1 MRPENGFR
9 HHLVHLRTYPH
20 HHVYIFMLFS
30 NDLCLSVPEDVTIVQ
45 YADDTQLMVTGRK
58 CDLQS
63 MTARMEDALA
73 RVYLWFCHNGM
84 KLNAAKTQMLVIGTP
99 AMLRTLPPVTLNF
112 CATTIT
118 ESETVK
124 NLGIILDRHLNF
136 VPHVDAVTR
145 KCTGMLTALIHAR
158 HVIPRSALR
167 QIVGALVMSVLRYGL
182 SVYGSCGETQLCR
195 LQKVVNFCA
204 RVVSGRRR
212 RDNVVAV
219 IKELKWLTA
228 KQLVTYHTVSAVE
241 RIITSGQPE
250 YLRGTL
256 GQRASQRHRHDTRR
270 AYYFTLPSI
279 RTEAGRRRLCYRGI
293 ARLNELGV
301 EPGILSYRYKVKNV
315 LLATPPT

>member
-1 MRPENGFR
+1 
-9 HHLVHLRTYPH
+9 
-20 HHVYIFMLFS
+20 
-30 NDLCLSVPEDVTIVQ
+30 
-45 YADDTQLMVTGRK
+45 
-58 CDLQS
+58 
-63 MTARMEDALA
+63 
-73 RVYLWFCHNGM
+73 
-84 KLNAAKTQMLVIGTP
+84 
-99 AMLRTLPPVTLNF
+99 
-112 CATTIT
+112 
-118 ESETVK
+118 
-124 NLGIILDRHLNF
+124 
-136 VPHVDAVTR
+136 
-145 KCTGMLTALIHAR
+145 
-158 HVIPRSALR
+158 
-167 QIVGALVMSVLRYGL
+167 MSVLRYCL

-212 RDNVVAV
+212 RDSVVAV

-301 EPGILSYRYKVKNV
+301 EPGILSYRYKVRKV